1 MLTGS
6 KPWRKSL
13 GMCIGEKMKYL
24 IVTGGVMSGLGK
36 GITTASI
43 GKLLQSRGFNVTTIK
58 IDPYL
63 NVDAGTMNP
72 FEHGEIF
79 VTDDGGEIDLDMGHY
94 ERFLDINLTKEHN
107 LTTGQVYGDVVKRE
121 RKGDYLGRTV
131 QIIPHVTD
139 VIKDRICRVARK
151 SKAEVCLVEIGGTV
165 GDIESMPFLEAVR
178 QLQLEEG
185 PNNVAF
191 IHVTLVPVLD
201 VVGEQKTKPTQHS
214 VRELREL
221 GIMPDAIVCRA
232 EKSLSDGAKRKISLF
247 CNVPENAVVSA
258 RDVENI
264 YKVPLLLEEEG
275 LGTLLLER
283 LGLAAEKGD
292 LSEWKK
298 IVERMEKAKRVARIA
313 MVGKYIRFSD
323 TYLSI
328 NEALKHAGGAHDCKI
343 EIHWLDAE
351 RFEESSEKLEILSAH
366 DGVLVPGGFGQRG
379 SEGKIAAIAYAR
391 EHSIPFLGIC
401 FGFQLAVVEFARNV
415 VGLKRAMS
423 TEIAPRTPHPV
434 IDLLPEQRK
443 VKEFGG
449 TMRLGAHE
457 VRIAKGTKAFEIY
470 GSGRICERHRHRYEV
485 NPRYL
490 ARLRKAGLVF
500 SGKSP
505 DGRRMEILELQ
516 NHPFFLATQ
525 FHPEYKSRP
534 ERSAPVFSAF
544 IKAALASRR
553 C

>member
-1 MLTGS
+1 
-6 KPWRKSL
+6 
-13 GMCIGEKMKYL
+13 MKYL

-43 GKLLQSRGFNVTTIK
+43 GKLLQSRGFKVTAIK

-94 ERFLDINLTKEHN
+94 ERFLDINLTKDHN
-107 LTTGQVYGDVVKRE
+107 ITTGQIYGEVIKKE
-121 RKGDYLGRTV
+121 RKGDYLGKTV

-139 VIKDRICRVARK
+139 VIKDRIRQVAKK
-151 SKAEVCLVEIGGTV
+151 SKADVCLVEIGGTV

-178 QLQLEEG
+178 QLKLEEG

-191 IHVTLVPVLD
+191 VHVTLVPVLD

-214 VRELREL
+214 VKELREL

-232 EKSLSDGAKRKISLF
+232 KKPLSNGGKRKISLF

-283 LGLAAEKGD
+283 LGLATKKGD
-292 LSEWKK
+292 LPEWKK
-298 IVERMEKAKRVARIA
+298 IVERMEKARRVVRIA
-313 MVGKYIRFSD
+313 MVGKYIKFSD

-328 NEALKHAGGAHDCKI
+328 NEALKHAAAAHDCKI
-343 EIHWLDAE
+343 EIHWINAE
-351 RFEESSEKLEILSAH
+351 RFEESRAELEGLSAY
-366 DGVLVPGGFGQRG
+366 GGILVPGGFGQRG
-379 SEGKIAAIAYAR
+379 SEGKIAAITYAR
-391 EHSIPFLGIC
+391 EHSIPFLGLC
-401 FGFQLAVVEFARNV
+401 FGFQLAVVEFARSMS
-415 VGLKRAMS
+415 LKKANS
-423 TEIAPRTPHPV
+423 IELDPKTPHPV
-434 IDLLPEQRK
+434 IDILPEQKK
-443 VKEFGG
+443 VKELGG

-457 VRIAKGTKAFEIY
+457 IRLANKTKAFKIY
-470 GSGRICERHRHRYEV
+470 GSERIHERHRHRYEV
-485 NPRYL
+485 NPRYIPKL
-490 ARLRKAGLVF
+490 VKAGLKF
-500 SGKSP
+500 TGKSL
-505 DGRRMEILELQ
+505 DGRRMEILEIPK
-516 NHPFFLATQ
+516 HPFFLATQ
-525 FHPEYKSRP
+525 FHPEFKSRLGNP
-534 ERSAPVFSAF
+534 SPVFNAF
-544 IKAALASRR
+544 IKAAMGLKV
-553 C
+553 